1 MSTACALG
9 VFGTQLG
16 TAIGFVLP
24 PFMVKNHENSDL
36 IGDDLYRLSWVLAI
50 YMLPV
55 TAAIIIC
62 KYYANKRKRFKNLYS
77 VLFQFFLQNQN
88 YLQVRRN

>member
-24 PFMVKNHENSDL
+24 PFMVKNHDAIQK
-36 IGDDLYRLSWVLAI
+36 IGGDLYRLSWVLAGTMI
-50 YMLPV
+50 PV

-62 KYYANKRKRFKNLYS
+62 KQLD
-77 VLFQFFLQNQN
+77 V
-88 YLQVRRN
+88 VV

>member
-1 MSTACALG
+1 MFLIFFFLFQFKISTACALG

-24 PFMVKNHENSDL
+24 PLMVKNHDNTEK
-36 IGDDLYRLSWVLAI
+36 IGEDLYRLSWVLAG

-55 TAAIIIC
+55 AVAIIVC
-62 KYYANKRKRFKNLYS
+62 KRNKKL
-77 VLFQFFLQNQN
+77 
-88 YLQVRRN
+88 